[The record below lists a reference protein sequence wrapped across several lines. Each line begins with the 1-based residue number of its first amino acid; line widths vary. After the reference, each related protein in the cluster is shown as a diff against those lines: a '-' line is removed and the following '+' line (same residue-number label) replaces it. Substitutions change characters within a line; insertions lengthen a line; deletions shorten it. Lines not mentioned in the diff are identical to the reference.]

1 KEEIL
6 IIVDEVQTGM
16 GRTGKL
22 FAYEYYNFEPDMVT
36 LAKGLGSG
44 FPIGAMLAKKEV
56 AQHFTPGTH
65 GSTFG
70 GNPLAATAGL
80 ETVKELVG
88 TNVLHSAQEMS
99 FILKSKLEQLKENFT
114 FIKDARG
121 LGLMIGIEID
131 GDPSGIVQLALEE
144 KLLILTAGNNT
155 IRLLPP
161 LTITENEIERFFEVF
176 QHVLN
181 QYKDTDSGIIR
192 R

>member
-1 KEEIL
+1 
-6 IIVDEVQTGM
+6 
-16 GRTGKL
+16 
-22 FAYEYYNFEPDMVT
+22 
-36 LAKGLGSG
+36 
-44 FPIGAMLAKKEV
+44 
-56 AQHFTPGTH
+56 
-65 GSTFG
+65 
-70 GNPLAATAGL
+70 
-80 ETVKELVG
+80 
-88 TNVLHSAQEMS
+88 
-99 FILKSKLEQLKENFT
+99 
-114 FIKDARG
+114 
-121 LGLMIGIEID
+121 MIGIEID